1 MITIKII
8 LLELYFSTYAD
19 YADLDKFSNTTINSF
34 VLRYRWPAPDKNI
47 IMLSKHQS
55 IMGWRLD

>member
-19 YADLDKFSNTTINSF
+19 YADLDKFCNTTINSF
-34 VLRYRWPAPDKNI
+34 VLRYR
-47 IMLSKHQS
+47 
-55 IMGWRLD
+55 